1 MAEKTQ
7 ANQLLTFNFE
17 SGKKL
22 EITCDL
28 EVENSLHWDKIKITS
43 SDPKLETMDG
53 INSVNVEY
61 STINIS
67 GDVIETTSI
76 INAYVR
82 GHGFSLGHN
91 SIFSVS
97 LHPQEVNVRRK
108 INYKV
113 KRKPSKLNFYINK
126 SPMIAPRTYTEPNEN
141 GEVKQTKSEPI
152 SFNLSNSKPI
162 KSDVLYT
169 YNSNN
174 GHFESDRYQIL
185 TTTIKKHKDPIK
197 FINENICNEVDDIL
211 MLLSFIH
218 RGRVSYVN
226 WRADFNNEMIWHYR
240 SNRLKLTDI
249 KDDRFRELIERK
261 DVQKFVTESL
271 PIYKSSIY
279 RDTINNS
286 IHSLDGRN
294 STIIELAY
302 LSYFQALESLILTC
316 KRSNELEFILKE
328 NEFSELK
335 DLIEKTINNF
345 LPNQKE
351 KRGKIKSKLLE
362 LNRVSLKESAE
373 LFFSE
378 FDVPRNDIWPIF
390 DDKKNNSVGLY
401 TIRNR
406 IVHGDVIN
414 SEYLSQVAVALEHLK
429 ILLMRCIF
437 TILQWDISQT
447 KIDNRHLSNYHNFFK
462 PELFKK
468 TMDEI
473 SSHLLNK
480 KTPS

>member
-1 MAEKTQ
+1 MAEKNQ

-28 EVENSLHWDKIKITS
+28 EVGNSLHWNKIKITS
-43 SDPKLETMDG
+43 SDSKLATMEG
-53 INSVNVEY
+53 MNSVNVEY
-61 STINIS
+61 STINLS
-67 GDVIETTSI
+67 GDIIESTEI
-76 INAYVR
+76 INANIR
-82 GHGFSLGHN
+82 GVSFSLGHN
-91 SIFSVS
+91 SIYS
-97 LHPQEVNVRRK
+97 LFLFPQEVNVRRK
-108 INYKV
+108 LNYTS
-113 KRKPSKLNFYINK
+113 KRKPSKLTFYINK
-126 SPMIAPRTYTEPNEN
+126 SPMIAPRTYTEPNEH
-141 GEVKQTKSEPI
+141 GEVKQTKSKPI
-152 SFNLSNSKPI
+152 SFNMSNSKPI

-169 YNSNN
+169 YNSSN

-185 TTTIKKHKDPIK
+185 TTTIKKHRNPIN
-197 FINENICNEVDDIL
+197 FINENISNEVDDIL
-211 MLLSFIH
+211 MLLSFAH
-218 RGRVSYVN
+218 SGRISYVN

-249 KDDRFRELIERK
+249 KDDPVRELIERK
-261 DVQKFVTESL
+261 DVQKFVTDSL

-294 STIIELAY
+294 STVIELAY

-316 KRSNELEFILKE
+316 KRSNELEYILKE
-328 NEFSELK
+328 KEFSELK
-335 DLIEKTINNF
+335 GLIEKTINDF

-378 FDVPRNDIWPIF
+378 FNVPRNDIWPIF

-414 SEYLSQVAVALEHLK
+414 SEYLSQVAIALEHLK
-429 ILLMRCIF
+429 ILLTRCIF

-447 KIDNRHLSNYHNFFK
+447 KIDNRHLNNYHNFFK
-462 PELFKK
+462 PEFFKK
-468 TMDEI
+468 TMEEI
-473 SSHLLNK
+473 SSHLLNIK
-480 KTPS
+480 